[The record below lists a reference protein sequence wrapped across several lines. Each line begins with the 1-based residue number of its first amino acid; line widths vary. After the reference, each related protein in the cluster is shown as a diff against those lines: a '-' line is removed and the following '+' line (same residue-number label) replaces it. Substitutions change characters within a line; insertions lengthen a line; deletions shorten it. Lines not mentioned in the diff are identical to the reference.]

1 MSKDIKI
8 KFVPKKDNNSL
19 NSLKVDNTTESIM
32 NYSSQLMKI
41 SLGLKTF
48 AESKRA
54 QYKIDKQY
62 TISYKSNFPYSESN
76 FKIYDNINKIKID
89 NNNYENEIIKKE
101 LNEKI
106 KQLNKEINA
115 KNTIIDIL
123 SVENLELKEK
133 LKKFEILN
141 INIKED
147 KEFYSKEEFLRLK
160 RNCFSKE
167 KKIEELNE
175 KLKKIERL
183 LKVEMET
190 TVEEKIP
197 YYEDEIEKLKQQIE
211 NLNNLVQFYSQKKEI
226 IEKYLEHENEIN
238 ILKRE
243 NEKYIKEIKK
253 LNEKYKNEI
262 NNLKRENENLTTENN
277 KIKNENVELKIKLE
291 RNNNIININN
301 NMISTQ
307 ELDNL
312 KKELE
317 KLKKLYSIIL
327 NLDSKTL
334 KRSCFE
340 IKSQEENDE
349 EYDNGKMLTFAKI
362 QAELTDAFVE
372 FPKFYEII
380 QRSRETE
387 FYYNTLCLKVKTLLE
402 SNNKKT
408 ENELRRF
415 FSSLP

>member
-1 MSKDIKI
+1 
-8 KFVPKKDNNSL
+8 
-19 NSLKVDNTTESIM
+19 
-32 NYSSQLMKI
+32 
-41 SLGLKTF
+41 
-48 AESKRA
+48 
-54 QYKIDKQY
+54 
-62 TISYKSNFPYSESN
+62 
-76 FKIYDNINKIKID
+76 
-89 NNNYENEIIKKE
+89 
-101 LNEKI
+101 
-106 KQLNKEINA
+106 
-115 KNTIIDIL
+115 
-123 SVENLELKEK
+123 
-133 LKKFEILN
+133 
-141 INIKED
+141 
-147 KEFYSKEEFLRLK
+147 
-160 RNCFSKE
+160 
-167 KKIEELNE
+167 
-175 KLKKIERL
+175 
-183 LKVEMET
+183 MET
-190 TVEEKIP
+190 TVEEKIQD
-197 YYEDEIEKLKQQIE
+197 YEDEIEKLKQQIE

-277 KIKNENVELKIKLE
+277 KIKNENYELKIKLE

>member
-41 SLGLKTF
+41 SLWLKTF
-48 AESKRA
+48 TESKRA

-76 FKIYDNINKIKID
+76 FKIYDNIN
-89 NNNYENEIIKKE
+89 NNYENEIIKKE

-115 KNTIIDIL
+115 KNIIIDIL

-133 LKKFEILN
+133 LKKIEILN

-190 TVEEKIP
+190 TVEEKIQD
-197 YYEDEIEKLKQQIE
+197 YEYEIEKLKQQIE

-277 KIKNENVELKIKLE
+277 KIKNENYELKIKLE